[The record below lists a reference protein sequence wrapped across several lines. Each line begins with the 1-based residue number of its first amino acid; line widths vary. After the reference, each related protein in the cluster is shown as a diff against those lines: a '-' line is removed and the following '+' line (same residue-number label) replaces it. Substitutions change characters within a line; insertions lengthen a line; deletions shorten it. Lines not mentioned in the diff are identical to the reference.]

1 MQICIIKVQSSRPHH
16 NDIVD
21 KTVMIVQ
28 DNANQKKNFQ
38 LEAGY
43 GRSKKKEPEY
53 RLLKKNFLD
62 VLSFKSSVWKIFQL
76 IKKPLSQV
84 MKGKWKTQK
93 ILSG

>member
-1 MQICIIKVQSSRPHH
+1 
-16 NDIVD
+16 
-21 KTVMIVQ
+21 MIVQ
-28 DNANQKKNFQ
+28 DKANQKKNFQ

-43 GRSKKKEPEY
+43 GRSKKKNLNIDFFE
-53 RLLKKNFLD
+53 KNFLD